1 MLIKNSPSTPNSQYK
16 IPVAF
21 FLATLKLP
29 QQRAKSNAKKDIK
42 CCVLLNVKVLG
53 NVFAKWTCA
62 NISEAKRKAEI
73 TIICIFFF
81 TVNQHGI
88 NTNLYF
94 AEVLESRS
102 VTLEVLFAFHSSDD
116 FPYLAFM
123 FLSNIHRSLTR
134 KK

>member
-1 MLIKNSPSTPNSQYK
+1 M
-16 IPVAF
+16 
-21 FLATLKLP
+21 
-29 QQRAKSNAKKDIK
+29 
-42 CCVLLNVKVLG
+42 LLNIKVLG

-62 NISEAKRKAEI
+62 NISEAERKAKV
-73 TIICIFFF
+73 TTMCIFFS

-102 VTLEVLFAFHSSDD
+102 VTLEVLFAFHASDD
-116 FPYLAFM
+116 FSYLAVM
-123 FLSNIHRSLTR
+123 LLSNIHRSLTR